1 MKTSVKM
8 TAREKLMFKLGRKL
22 ERYWGT
28 GTTSMPAHERREF
41 RALRLLDEIC
51 DSDNRKG
58 VASRIRA
65 QEDLYA
71 ALMCE
76 IIAINFAGRREIPI
90 SALFSIYDDFR
101 KLGVRD
107 LPVTPEVPGS
117 PSDEEELPSAVQF
130 LSHRVV
136 WTSR

>member
-1 MKTSVKM
+1 MKTNVKM

-22 ERYWGT
+22 ENYWET
-28 GTTSMPAHERREF
+28 GGNFLPAHERREF

-58 VASRIRA
+58 VASRIKA

-76 IIAINFAGRREIPI
+76 IIALNFVGKGEIPI
-90 SALFSIYDDFR
+90 GKLMSIYDDFR
-101 KLGVRD
+101 ALGVRD
-107 LPVTPEVPGS
+107 LPIHSGVTVE
-117 PSDEEELPSAVQF
+117 PSDEEDFWS
-130 LSHRVV
+130 
-136 WTSR
+136 